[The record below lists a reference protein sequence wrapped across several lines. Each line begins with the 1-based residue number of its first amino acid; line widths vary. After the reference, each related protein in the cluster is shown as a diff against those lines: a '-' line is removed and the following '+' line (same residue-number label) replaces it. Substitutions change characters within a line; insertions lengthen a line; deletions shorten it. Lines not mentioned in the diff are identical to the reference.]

1 MKKNIIN
8 EEKIPFRIVG
18 NIEKKGEFFGFFN
31 YRYLELDLIKGL
43 IKRFT
48 NFNDYPKKPL
58 ETIPIINLNSIKK
71 LKKEQN
77 FYPFEIIIND
87 EEKTKKEK
95 EEKSKKD
102 NEKKEKDKNKKEEK
116 KEDKKEDKKPK
127 ETIN

>member
-1 MKKNIIN
+1 MKKVIIDKFLNNENYIENKEELIN

-71 LKKEQN
+71 YYLQMIMLEHHKKYQMR
-77 FYPFEIIIND
+77 
-87 EEKTKKEK
+87 KK
-95 EEKSKKD
+95 KK
-102 NEKKEKDKNKKEEK
+102 KK
-116 KEDKKEDKKPK
+116 
-127 ETIN
+127 